1 MSFTLDF
8 VVDNVSPND
17 QQAFSYLE
25 KLREIYYD
33 DPRPRSAILV
43 QLHDKLTAKFPCL
56 CSYADDEDDSESPWA
71 DGPLINNFANE
82 MGMVSIV
89 WSRVDEVVPFVINTA
104 LELGITVFDLQE
116 GRIYRP

>member
-8 VVDNVSPND
+8 VVANVPSDD
-17 QQAFSYLE
+17 QMAFSYLE
-25 KLREIYYD
+25 QLRKTYYD
-33 DPRPRSAILV
+33 DPRPRSPTLIEF
-43 QLHDKLTAKFPCL
+43 HNKLTAKYPCL

-71 DGPLINNFANE
+71 DGPLIDNFANE
-82 MGMVSIV
+82 MGMVAIV
-89 WSRVDEVVPFVINTA
+89 WSRADEVAPFVINTA